1 MNDRVYFAD
10 VELPFH
16 VWVREGTG
24 GNGYRWVLRDARA
37 AEPPLAP
44 PEPGCAGRPHDESK

>member
-16 VWVREGTG
+16 VWVRERRE
-24 GNGYRWVLRDARA
+24 GNGYRWVLRDSRASGPAVPQENSYAAR
-37 AEPPLAP
+37 PQDKPQ
-44 PEPGCAGRPHDESK
+44 